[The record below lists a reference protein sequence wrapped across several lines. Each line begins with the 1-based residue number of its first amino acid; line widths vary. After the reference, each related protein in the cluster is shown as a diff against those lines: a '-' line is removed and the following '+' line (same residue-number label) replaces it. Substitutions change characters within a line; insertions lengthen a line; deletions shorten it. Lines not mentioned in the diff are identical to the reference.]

1 MTKSEQRKLAITLAR
16 AKDLITDT
24 AEKDHSPFRRARARG
39 EIVNIDQAIQL
50 IQESV
55 QRATV
60 QGRRPFRGST
70 RRSVRS

>member
-16 AKDLITDT
+16 AKDLIVDVS
-24 AEKDHSPFRRARARG
+24 EKDFSPFRRARARG

-60 QGRRPFRGST
+60 QWRRPFRGSG